1 MYAADACTL
10 PVNMAGLPALSVPCG
25 LADGLPVGLQLMGP
39 AWSELSLLRLG
50 RAYEA
55 ITAAADWRALKPP
68 GLAAA
73 ADPTTPTPAER
84 AAVRSGGVP

>member
-1 MYAADACTL
+1 
-10 PVNMAGLPALSVPCG
+10 MAGLPAISVPCG
-25 LADGLPVGLQLMGP
+25 LVGGLPVGLQLIGP
-39 AWSELSLLRLG
+39 AWSEVGLLRLG

-55 ITAAADWRALKPP
+55 ITAVAAWRAATPP
-68 GLAAA
+68 GLARA